1 MLTISTRQLK
11 QNPAAVID
19 EVLASGE
26 PAAITSYGKP
36 TGAVIAPA
44 EGRKPRTWVTGK
56 ALMENLTPLP
66 DDVERAWLDELAE
79 GRQDE
84 FGRDIWGDDK

>member
-44 EGRKPRTWVTGK
+44 EGRKPRTWVSGK
-56 ALMENLTPLP
+56 ALMEMPPLP
-66 DDVERAWLDELAE
+66 DDVMRSWQRDLAE
-79 GRQDE
+79 SRQYE
-84 FGRDIWGDDK
+84 FGRDLWGDDE

>member
-11 QNPAAVID
+11 QNPAAAID

-44 EGRKPRTWVTGK
+44 EGRKPRTWVSGE
-56 ALMENLTPLP
+56 ALRNIPALP
-66 DDVERAWLDELAE
+66 DDVMRSWQKDLAE
-79 GRQDE
+79 SRQYP
-84 FGRDIWGDDK
+84 FARNPWGDDE